1 MVEIA
6 VDLMLI
12 HNTAIYAN
20 ALKEE
25 EGVVEELQHLPELPL
40 AEAVMSGLEMG
51 IVMTS
56 ITIKTAVMMMEIA
69 VDLMLIHN
77 IVIYVNALKEEE
89 GVVAEELQ
97 LSELAVRVGLL
108 MGIVMISIT
117 I

>member
-12 HNTAIYAN
+12 LNIAQYVN

-25 EGVVEELQHLPELPL
+25 EGAVEELQHLPELQL
-40 AEAVMSGLEMG
+40 FE
-51 IVMTS
+51 T
-56 ITIKTAVMMMEIA
+56 EIR
-69 VDLMLIHN
+69 
-77 IVIYVNALKEEE
+77 
-89 GVVAEELQ
+89 
-97 LSELAVRVGLL
+97 VRLV